1 MNNFV
6 LVSWVG
12 ATAVVQLNR
21 PEKRNAL
28 SLAMR
33 KQLSEVLDACIS
45 DTQCRAIILT
55 GTGKAFCS
63 GGDIG
68 EMRDGPNRSDTERRH
83 RLSLLQGIS
92 RNILFAPKPVIAA
105 VNGAAFGAGLSF
117 VSACDGVVAVEG
129 AEFSA
134 AFSRVGLFPDAG
146 IMWTLPQ
153 RISHAAARRL
163 LMTGERIGA
172 VEAQRLGLVDHLVAP
187 DELLTAA
194 HKLAGSYQ
202 HASTGALSSIKRAM
216 AVLPAT
222 LDDLFNHEAEMQL
235 ALGDSQESK
244 EAKAA
249 FFEKRTSTLSED

>member
-1 MNNFV
+1 MSDFV

-21 PEKRNAL
+21 PDKRNAL

-33 KQLSEVLDACIS
+33 KQLNEVLDACIG
-45 DTQCRAIILT
+45 DAQCRAIILT

-68 EMRDGPNRSDTERRH
+68 EMRDGPHRSSTERRH
-83 RLSLLQGIS
+83 RLSLLQSIS
-92 RNILFAPKPVIAA
+92 RKILFAPKPVVAA

-117 VSACDGVVAVEG
+117 VAACDGVVAVEG

-146 IMWTLPQ
+146 ILWTLPQ

-172 VEAQRLGLVDHLVAP
+172 VEAQHLGLVDQLATP
-187 DELLTAA
+187 SELLTAA
-194 HKLAGSYQ
+194 HKLAGCYQ
-202 HASTGALSSIKRAM
+202 HASTAALSSIKRAM
-216 AVLPAT
+216 AEVPGT
-222 LDDLFNHEAEMQL
+222 LDELFAHEAEMQL

-244 EAKAA
+244 EAKDA
-249 FFEKRTSTLSED
+249 FFEKRTSTLNGD